1 MEIYPKCLP
10 ERQRSY
16 FISILRLLKNFGI
29 VRLMQVVLKWHPW
42 VFPVTK
48 KKKKDLDSASKFSE
62 GSEINIDVKYFS
74 LI

>member
-1 MEIYPKCLP
+1 MASL
-10 ERQRSY
+10 S
-16 FISILRLLKNFGI
+16 FSSD
-29 VRLMQVVLKWHPW
+29 
-42 VFPVTK
+42 K